1 MITKTKEIKRF
12 NSKQIKK
19 AWKIRREAAVRFG
32 CGVMEISWKEC
43 LKMASEEKTTKE
55 KIIDLGGKEWIKNG
69 MDRVYISCE
78 ILNILLEE
86 KGEGSVN
93 FGERNNKI
101 FYDATK
107 NAVMRS
113 YKNKKPSIEIQY

>member
-1 MITKTKEIKRF
+1 MF

-19 AWKIRREAAVRFG
+19 AWKIRKEAAVKFG

-43 LKMASEEKTTKE
+43 LKMASEEKTMKE
-55 KIIDLGGKEWIKNG
+55 KIIELGGKEWVKNG

-93 FGERNNKI
+93 FSASNNKI
-101 FYDATK
+101 FFDTTL

-113 YKNKKPSIEIQY
+113 YKGKKPKTEIQY